1 MSLKILNAKKW
12 DKAGE
17 YSISVEAKDI
27 YGNKTTGK
35 SKLILEEDKTPP
47 EISGAEDTEILQGKT
62 MDFSSG
68 VTVKDNAD
76 PDPSLSVDSTKAD
89 LNTPGTYVV
98 TYVAKDR
105 SGNETKVERKITV
118 KANPEWKEK
127 IVYLTFDDGPRRS
140 TTTAL
145 LDGLAQR
152 GVNATFFLIGEQLV
166 NNEDVVQRMDAEG
179 HQIGIHTFDHV
190 KLTGLSKTDFD
201 AQVDKTRQ
209 CLLRILGHND
219 FLLRP
224 PYGMTD
230 QGVKK
235 HAGCPIILWSVDP
248 EDWRDQNTARVV
260 QQVVSQARD
269 GSIILMHDI
278 FPESVDAA
286 LQIVDQ
292 LHAQGYLFVTVDQLF
307 AARHIPLDAGKTYS
321 DAYP

>member
-1 MSLKILNAKKW
+1 MKGGRFYVQIPLVTGLVYGLDGLSPYCRDRCPLVCLRSCPHRSGGVCRRGRVP
-12 DKAGE
+12 AGGRRRAAE
-17 YSISVEAKDI
+17 
-27 YGNKTTGK
+27 TGQ
-35 SKLILEEDKTPP
+35 KLI
-47 EISGAEDTEILQGKT
+47 A
-62 MDFSSG
+62 
-68 VTVKDNAD
+68 
-76 PDPSLSVDSTKAD
+76 
-89 LNTPGTYVV
+89 
-98 TYVAKDR
+98 
-105 SGNETKVERKITV
+105 
-118 KANPEWKEK
+118 
-127 IVYLTFDDGPRRS
+127 LTFDDGPRRS